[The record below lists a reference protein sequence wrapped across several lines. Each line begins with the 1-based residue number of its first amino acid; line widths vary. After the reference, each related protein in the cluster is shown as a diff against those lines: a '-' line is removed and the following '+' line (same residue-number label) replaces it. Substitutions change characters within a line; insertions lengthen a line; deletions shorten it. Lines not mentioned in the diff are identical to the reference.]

1 MKGGREGKKE
11 WEVGVRHREKEGGRE
26 GEERRRE
33 GGREGGRPTIFLHN
47 VLHPL

>member
-11 WEVGVRHREKEGGRE
+11 REVVVRQGEEEEGRE
-26 GEERRRE
+26 GEGRRRE